1 MKLRSRLAPRSRRGL
16 TLVELVLSAGLLA
29 ILLAA
34 VFQLVRQFMGVWEKS
49 EVRRMQ
55 VEEATGVSELL
66 AADLVALEPG
76 ARGDFLAEWA
86 FFDHDLNGTAE
97 TKWPRVRMVR
107 HASPA
112 ELARLQAG
120 EESDARLA
128 GEGLIEVVWAVLPT
142 EPGARDNGRRSI
154 GTLWRGERVFGL
166 ARGADVPMFSDEY
179 LSRGGVPRPGST
191 QEVTGGVLWLG
202 MQFATQTTI
211 LRDGWRVGREA
222 GDAVASWDAWN
233 RKRPLAER
241 HVWNDTSDFLPK
253 VSDTPLLP
261 RRVRL
266 ELELEQ
272 ASDLKRRT
280 RLSAYV
286 TQQDGSF
293 EVDDPSRLPAEGGH
307 VLVDSEWMQVSSVSG
322 RWVSV
327 RRGARGTA
335 SAAHENGA
343 LVHYG
348 RTMVREV
355 PIATHRED
363 WDL

>member
-1 MKLRSRLAPRSRRGL
+1 MKRSAIRSARSRRGL

-34 VFQLVRQFMGVWEKS
+34 VFQIVRQFMGVWEKS

-55 VEEATGVSELL
+55 VEESTGVSELL
-66 AADLVALEPG
+66 AGDLAALEPG
-76 ARGDFLAEWA
+76 PRGDLLAEWV

-97 TKWPRVRMVR
+97 TKWPRVRLVR

-120 EESDARLA
+120 EAESARLV
-128 GEGLIEVVWAVLPT
+128 GEGLIEVVWTVLPL
-142 EPGARDNGRRSI
+142 EPSTRDEGRRAL
-154 GTLWRGERVFGL
+154 GALWRGERVYGP
-166 ARGADVPMFSDEY
+166 ARGADVSMFDETF
-179 LSRGGVPRPGST
+179 LSRGGAPRAGAA

-211 LRDGWRVGREA
+211 LRDGWRVGREP
-222 GDAVASWDAWN
+222 GDAVASWDAWD
-233 RKRPLAER
+233 RERPNSER
-241 HVWNDTSDFLPK
+241 HVWNDTGEFLPK

-280 RLSAYV
+280 KLSAFV
-286 TQQDGSF
+286 NQQEGSF
-293 EVDDPSRLPAEGGH
+293 EVDDPSRVPEAGAH
-307 VLVDSEWMQVSSVSG
+307 VLIDAEWMQVTSVSG

-327 RRGARGTA
+327 KRGARGTTP
-335 SAAHENGA
+335 AAHENGA
-343 LVHYG
+343 VLHYG

-363 WDL
+363 WNL

>member
-1 MKLRSRLAPRSRRGL
+1 MSPRFHRAARSRRGL

-76 ARGDFLAEWA
+76 PRGDLLAEWV

-120 EESDARLA
+120 EQADARLA

-142 EPGARDNGRRSI
+142 QPGTRDEGRRAI
-154 GTLWRGERVFGL
+154 GTLWRGERVFGP
-166 ARGADVPMFSDEY
+166 ARGADVPLFSEEY

-202 MQFATQTTI
+202 MQFATQATI

-233 RKRPLAER
+233 RKRPVAER

-253 VSDTPLLP
+253 VSDAPLLP

-280 RLSAYV
+280 RLSAFIN
-286 TQQDGSF
+286 QQDGSF
-293 EVDDPSRLPAEGGH
+293 EVDDPARLPAVGGH
-307 VLVDSEWMQVSSVSG
+307 VLIDAEWMLVTSVSG

-327 RRGARGTA
+327 KRGARGTA
-335 SAAHENGA
+335 PAAHDNGA
-343 LVHYG
+343 LVHFG
-348 RTMVREV
+348 RTMLREV